1 MWVGEVMIALLRV
14 MNITS
19 NKGKELSRNVR
30 IDVIPRKVCLRRCWE
45 ILIGC

>member
-1 MWVGEVMIALLRV
+1 MWVAEVMTTLFRV

-19 NKGKELSRNVR
+19 NKGKEPCRNVR

-45 ILIGC
+45 NPIGC

>member
-1 MWVGEVMIALLRV
+1 MIALLRV